1 MELIR
6 CAIARMGMEVLQM
19 RLTFTLL
26 ALLAMASVASAREP
40 RHYQSGKLL
49 QMASVPCGMAEK
61 DAKTLTGEL
70 LGTDSSH
77 KKTEEVLCQ
86 EYVLESETITYRIRP
101 KDDKHPVLL
110 PVGQQAQFFL
120 NKDKMVLRVEDL
132 DNKDRE
138 YFVVSMTPKETN
150 TAAAQPPRTKLQ

>member
-1 MELIR
+1 LLSLLL
-6 CAIARMGMEVLQM
+6 VLG
-19 RLTFTLL
+19 L
-26 ALLAMASVASAREP
+26 ATGAQAKEP
-40 RHYQSGKLL
+40 NHFQSGKLL

-86 EYVLESETITYRIRP
+86 EYVLESDTVTYRIRP

-120 NKDKMVLRVEDL
+120 SKDKMVLRVEDL
-132 DNKDRE
+132 DNKDRD
-138 YFVVSMTPKETN
+138 YVVVSMTPREDTTKADAE
-150 TAAAQPPRTKLQ
+150 PPRTKLQQ